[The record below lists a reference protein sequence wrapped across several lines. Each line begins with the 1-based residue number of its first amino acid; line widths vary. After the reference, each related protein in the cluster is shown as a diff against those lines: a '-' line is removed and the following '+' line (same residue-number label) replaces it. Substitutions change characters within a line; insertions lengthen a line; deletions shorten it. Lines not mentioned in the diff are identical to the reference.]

1 MSLEILGKLPRK
13 QQALLSTFKTDSY
26 SQILEFSREN
36 FISIRKRKLNI
47 SFKMEL
53 TCNNR
58 GCGKRYNPRDNPPD
72 SKACVFHPGAPYF
85 HDAYKG
91 WSCCGK
97 KCTDF
102 TEFLNV
108 PGTNFK

>member
-1 MSLEILGKLPRK
+1 
-13 QQALLSTFKTDSY
+13 
-26 SQILEFSREN
+26 
-36 FISIRKRKLNI
+36 
-47 SFKMEL
+47 MEL
-53 TCNNR
+53 SCNNR

-97 KCTDF
+97 RCTDF

-108 PGTNFK
+108 PGNYAEV